1 MEVERA
7 VEQKTSRLPG
17 FYKLLPAERVAVV
30 GDWAE
35 LNEAERAVLAGQG
48 LTPSQADLM
57 IENVVG
63 T

>member
-35 LNEAERAVLAGQG
+35 AKRRYDANPQDV
-48 LTPSQADLM
+48 ADAMGAIAYWYTLK
-57 IENVVG
+57 
-63 T
+63 